1 MNSNPTDYTNPQI
14 VAQSKNFTALVGVCI
29 MNAILA
35 AAYLVELIKGTR
47 TMFSYLLFLALCLLP
62 CILSIITYQNQKD
75 SIHIRYICSIGF
87 TLLYGYTM
95 FTTTTDLAFCY
106 VIVIFVLLTIYTD
119 MKLSIG
125 LGILA
130 LLINVA
136 RIIYLAATKG
146 LTPVEIT
153 NAEIIIACLVLSC
166 TFTLMSIY
174 KIAQINEANISK
186 ADSDRT
192 QSDELLQLT
201 LKVASAMAENIDVVS
216 QNITQLR
223 DSIATTQT
231 SMEDLTN
238 GTAETATTIQLQQQ
252 QTANIDQQVERVSR
266 ITDSLLS
273 YTNETADNITSSKS
287 VMQNL
292 VHQVQISEASS
303 TLVADAMNE
312 LKEYADKMQNIV
324 ALISNVASQTSLLSL
339 NASIEAARAGELGKG
354 FSVVADEIS
363 KLATDSGD
371 AASKISQVSD
381 TVISAVDAL
390 AKEAEKMILF
400 MENLSKKGYGD
411 LLDISQNYNK
421 DAEEI
426 NQTMERLAQNSES
439 IKESMDE
446 IKGSIQEVNLAVEE
460 SARGVT
466 DTSGDTTELSENIK
480 GIEKMANDNKEIALL
495 LDCEVRKFKL

>member
-1 MNSNPTDYTNPQI
+1 MNSNSTDYTNPQI

-47 TMFSYLLFLALCLLP
+47 SMFSYLLFLALCLLP

-75 SIHIRYICSIGF
+75 SVHIRYICSIGF

-136 RIIYLAATKG
+136 RIIYLAAIKG

-174 KIAQINEANISK
+174 KIAQVNEANISK

-201 LKVASAMAENIDVVS
+201 LKVASAMAENIEVVS

-252 QTANIDQQVERVSR
+252 QTANIDQQVERVSK

-339 NASIEAARAGELGKG
+339 NASIEAARAGEAGRG
-354 FSVVADEIS
+354 FSVVATEIS
-363 KLATDSGD
+363 ALASQTNNATGD
-371 AASKISQVSD
+371 INQLIDNVTQSLSSVTASVEELLQSNQLQNDHINSAANYFDLVETNTQNILTGMATLREGVD
-381 TVISAVDAL
+381 TVADSNHQIVQSIENVSAVTEEVTASANATLSDCRTNL
-390 AKEAEKMILF
+390 ENVDDITNI
-400 MENLSKKGYGD
+400 MEQLHAN
-411 LLDISQNYNK
+411 
-421 DAEEI
+421 AEEL
-426 NQTMERLAQNSES
+426 RKNS
-439 IKESMDE
+439 
-446 IKGSIQEVNLAVEE
+446 
-460 SARGVT
+460 
-466 DTSGDTTELSENIK
+466 
-480 GIEKMANDNKEIALL
+480 
-495 LDCEVRKFKL
+495 